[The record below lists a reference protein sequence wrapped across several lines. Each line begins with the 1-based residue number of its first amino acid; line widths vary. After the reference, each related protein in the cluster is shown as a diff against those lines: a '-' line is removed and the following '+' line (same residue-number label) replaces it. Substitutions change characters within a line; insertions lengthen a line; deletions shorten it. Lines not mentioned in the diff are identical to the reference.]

1 MSYALRTNR
10 YGLSYWK
17 PVNPLYSGGGGYA
30 TRRVPGF
37 YRTPSRSVYTRRL
50 RRGLYR
56 GGRSANSVKGLLRK
70 AAEQKYMDITIGA
83 DNGNITPNS
92 GVIFG
97 ITENIVQN
105 TSKSGRVG
113 DKVTLTSL
121 ELRGRV
127 DCTIASPNLQN
138 DIGTVRL
145 VVFKWYDDAAPTWA
159 DIFDVQDVDGAISG
173 QFAPHL
179 PFNHDKKVKR
189 KVLFDKICTVSQAL
203 AVIWT
208 GSGTQ
213 TGQYPNT
220 NSRCLI
226 NNFIDLKRKGDRVR
240 DVHFSADGASAV
252 GHIYVAFCSEAPTNT
267 MRLYLHVRTNYTDV

>member
-37 YRTPSRSVYTRRL
+37 YRTPSRPVYTRRL

-97 ITENIVQN
+97 ITENIV
-105 TSKSGRVG
+105 R
-113 DKVTLTSL
+113 TLLS
-121 ELRGRV
+121 V
-127 DCTIASPNLQN
+127 
-138 DIGTVRL
+138 
-145 VVFKWYDDAAPTWA
+145 
-159 DIFDVQDVDGAISG
+159 
-173 QFAPHL
+173 
-179 PFNHDKKVKR
+179 
-189 KVLFDKICTVSQAL
+189 
-203 AVIWT
+203 AV
-208 GSGTQ
+208 
-213 TGQYPNT
+213 
-220 NSRCLI
+220 
-226 NNFIDLKRKGDRVR
+226 
-240 DVHFSADGASAV
+240 
-252 GHIYVAFCSEAPTNT
+252 
-267 MRLYLHVRTNYTDV
+267 